1 MKEIFENYR
10 ENPSEDVWR
19 RLSERLDA
27 EMPVQNTVAGPSRKR
42 SWVWAAAAVAVLM
55 IGGIVFFTMVHHNAG
70 GGDNMA
76 QNKTQQK
83 AVMPSE
89 NAADENLAV
98 VETVSENENVV
109 AESSAT
115 KESPVVKPMEKDRG
129 AVNGKGVSAPRTE
142 LHQTVQPSNLAL
154 ARQLTE
160 DPVLQTVAPDLVDWS
175 APTHLSIPN
184 QFTPDDNSANGFFV
198 IDGVENYSSPKLVVQ
213 DKNNRVVY
221 QSDDYNNNWD
231 GENCPEGVYSYE
243 LTYSYNGIESQAS
256 GTVRIIRP

>member
-42 SWVWAAAAVAVLM
+42 SWIWAAAAVAVLM
-55 IGGIVFFTMVHHNAG
+55 IGGIVFFTMVRHNAG
-70 GGDNMA
+70 DGQNIA
-76 QNKTQQK
+76 QVQKQPEKTQSTTSDT
-83 AVMPSE
+83 P
-89 NAADENLAV
+89 V
-98 VETVSENENVV
+98 VETETVQ
-109 AESSAT
+109 AEVGNPEA
-115 KESPVVKPMEKDRG
+115 ESPVKVNPARKVSKTSDVKTP
-129 AVNGKGVSAPRTE
+129 SAPVNIE
-142 LHQTVQPSNLAL
+142 QQSNSASKALLAK
-154 ARQLTE
+154 QLTE
-160 DPVLQTVAPDLVDWS
+160 DPVLQTLSPDMVEWS
-175 APTHLSIPN
+175 APVHLSIPN
-184 QFTPDDNSANGFFV
+184 TFSPNKDSDGDFFV

-213 DKNNRVVY
+213 DKDNRVVY